1 MQILINGILLG
12 AIYALLGVG
21 MSMMFGIVKL
31 TNLAHGEF
39 IIMGAFGSTIL
50 SSALGINPILTLV
63 VTVPVM
69 FLLGMVL
76 QSVLINRVMLRGAEP
91 ALLVTFGLSIILK
104 DAMLLLFTADA
115 QKIGVSYATA
125 SLNLGGISI
134 SVLNLVVFAISLIT
148 ILVLTLFLRK
158 TYMGR
163 AIRATSDDTVAAS
176 LMGVSVKKT
185 YGVAMGIAMAC
196 AGIGGA
202 IMNPLG
208 NFFIQQFGWRMTYF
222 LMGAIALVLVL
233 PFTLLLVRAKP
244 ADMGTLAYGEE
255 AGESQESAAQQ
266 VLTGVP
272 AKVALRSLSFVCIF
286 LVAGCIAF
294 CTAFIQLVPTFAGT
308 VGLSAIAAFMA
319 SAVMI
324 GNIAGKLVLGWL
336 NDKLGPK
343 RAALLGIAAVCASF
357 LLLFLTALGPA
368 AALVGAFL
376 LGISMSLI
384 AVSMPLIVRSAYGS
398 RDYSQIFYIVTMAP
412 SLVGSLGMAAIG
424 FMYDAFGS
432 YNPILVVGIVCC
444 GLAGLLLIV
453 GLASA
458 GRLSAQVEKTA

>member
-185 YGVAMGIAMAC
+185 YGVAMGIAMAT
-196 AGIGGA
+196 A
-202 IMNPLG
+202 
-208 NFFIQQFGWRMTYF
+208 
-222 LMGAIALVLVL
+222 AIARIVRRHALD
-233 PFTLLLVRAKP
+233 LLSQLRRRISAHRLRRGGHRRHGQYSRHSGGRPGLRPGPGHRRRQLRHVYQLHRP
-244 ADMGTLAYGEE
+244 AGH
-255 AGESQESAAQQ
+255 AG
-266 VLTGVP
+266 
-272 AKVALRSLSFVCIF
+272 
-286 LVAGCIAF
+286 
-294 CTAFIQLVPTFAGT
+294 
-308 VGLSAIAAFMA
+308 
-319 SAVMI
+319 
-324 GNIAGKLVLGWL
+324 
-336 NDKLGPK
+336 
-343 RAALLGIAAVCASF
+343 
-357 LLLFLTALGPA
+357 GPA
-368 AALVGAFL
+368 PGPVLK
-376 LGISMSLI
+376 
-384 AVSMPLIVRSAYGS
+384 VREEE
-398 RDYSQIFYIVTMAP
+398 T
-412 SLVGSLGMAAIG
+412 
-424 FMYDAFGS
+424 
-432 YNPILVVGIVCC
+432 
-444 GLAGLLLIV
+444 
-453 GLASA
+453 
-458 GRLSAQVEKTA
+458 K

>member
-185 YGVAMGIAMAC
+185 YGVAMGIAMATAAI
-196 AGIGGA
+196 AGLCVGMRWTFYPSSGGEYLLIAFGVVVIGGMGSIPGTLVAGLVFGLAQVIGGA
-202 IMNPLG
+202 NYGM
-208 NFFIQQFGWRMTYF
+208 FISY
-222 LMGAIALVLVL
+222 IV
-233 PFTLLLVRAKP
+233 LLVMLAVRPQGQGRAQH
-244 ADMGTLAYGEE
+244 AAYGKARPVGGAVGEGHDRQGISGDPDKGLLAQTCHAGVTAHQVPHGAQAAVQKDLE
-255 AGESQESAAQQ
+255 QVALGVAGEHSGQGQDHQQRHNDHGGDEHGQAAEHTD
-266 VLTGVP
+266 L
-272 AKVALRSLSFVCIF
+272 
-286 LVAGCIAF
+286 
-294 CTAFIQLVPTFAGT
+294 
-308 VGLSAIAAFMA
+308 
-319 SAVMI
+319 
-324 GNIAGKLVLGWL
+324 
-336 NDKLGPK
+336 
-343 RAALLGIAAVCASF
+343 
-357 LLLFLTALGPA
+357 
-368 AALVGAFL
+368 LVG
-376 LGISMSLI
+376 G
-384 AVSMPLIVRSAYGS
+384 
-398 RDYSQIFYIVTMAP
+398 
-412 SLVGSLGMAAIG
+412 G
-424 FMYDAFGS
+424 F
-432 YNPILVVGIVCC
+432 
-444 GLAGLLLIV
+444 
-453 GLASA
+453 
-458 GRLSAQVEKTA
+458 